1 MFVFTISYLP
11 SRIININY
19 LNQCVRFELVVSD
32 KLAQDQFKSFGQ
44 NLKLNLES
52 KVQNNPF
59 LVVLLMD
66 FNSKSSNWF
75 ENDTTASEG
84 KAIEKVSP
92 QFGLHEVINEPTN
105 ILESSSCF
113 DLIFTS
119 QPNLITE
126 SSSIHLYILILI
138 TRSFLQNLTWKFF
151 FCHLIFTMSGT
162 AKMQI
167 LIILDDQVICL
178 IGTELS

>member
-11 SRIININY
+11 SRIISINY

-32 KLAQDQFKSFGQ
+32 KLSQDQFKSFGQ
-44 NLKLNLES
+44 NLKLNLEY

-59 LVVLLMD
+59 LIVLLMD
-66 FNSKSSNWF
+66 FNSKSSNWC

-84 KAIEKVSP
+84 KAIEKISS

-126 SSSIHLYILILI
+126 SRVHSSLYPTSHHQIIFAKFNQEI
-138 TRSFLQNLTWKFF
+138 FFLPPYFHNVWHCQDANTD
-151 FCHLIFTMSGT
+151 HIR
-162 AKMQI
+162 
-167 LIILDDQVICL
+167 
-178 IGTELS
+178 